1 MRRVTTPRLAR
12 TAILVLATLA
22 ACAAPRPAPVVPA
35 EEGVRLPEFREGT
48 TTREEVLL
56 RLGAPTGRFEGDRI
70 LTFMLGDT
78 GDGGLVPVAGDVSW
92 RDPRFRQWEAA
103 RYSLV
108 TVFDGGGRL
117 ARHALVR
124 VN

>member
-1 MRRVTTPRLAR
+1 VTTAR
-12 TAILVLATLA
+12 FVASLA
-22 ACAAPRPAPVVPA
+22 ALLLLLPSCLAPRPLPVTPA
-35 EEGVRLPEFREGT
+35 EEEVRLPEFREGT

-70 LTFMLGDT
+70 LTFMLGVT
-78 GDGGLVPVAGDVSW
+78 EDGALLPVVGDVSW
-92 RDPRFRQWEAA
+92 RDPRFRQWDVA

-108 TVFDGGGRL
+108 TVFEGGGRL
-117 ARHALVR
+117 VRHSLVR